1 MIKNLIFDIGNV
13 IIQELTVKV
22 FDYLSESEQEELNK
36 IVYYDKR
43 FKEVLVGNMTSKEYK
58 NQLINE
64 NRKYEKEI
72 KDLFNPNKQDLF
84 IPKNEEMISLLYKI
98 KDKYNIYFLSNMIDI
113 TYDYLYDFL
122 SDFNGGAY
130 SFIENERKPH
140 KEIYLKLIDKY
151 DLNPSE
157 SVFFDDRLRNVL
169 VARDLG
175 MKAIEFK
182 SIQDVL
188 NIIGEK
194 YEI

>member
-13 IIQELTVKV
+13 IIKELTVKV
-22 FDYLSESEQEELNK
+22 FDYLSESEQDELNK

-43 FKEVLVGNMTSKEYK
+43 FKELLVGNMTSEKYK
-58 NQLINE
+58 NQLIKE

-72 KDLFNPNKQDLF
+72 KDLFDFDKQEIF
-84 IPKNEEMISLLYKI
+84 IPKDEEMISLLYRI

-113 TYDYLYDFL
+113 TYDYLRDFL
-122 SDFNGGAY
+122 TDFNGGAY

-151 DLNPSE
+151 DLNPSK
-157 SVFFDDRLRNVL
+157 SVFFDDRLRNVSI
-169 VARDLG
+169 ARDLG
-175 MKAIEFK
+175 MNAIEFK

-188 NIIGEK
+188 NVIGER

>member
-1 MIKNLIFDIGNV
+1 MIENLIFDIGNV
-13 IIQELTVKV
+13 IIKELTVKV
-22 FDYLSESEQEELNK
+22 FDYLSESEQQELNK

-43 FKEVLVGNMTSKEYK
+43 FKELLVGNITSEEYK

-72 KDLFNPNKQDLF
+72 KDLLNPNKQDVF
-84 IPKNEEMISLLYKI
+84 IPKDEQMISLLYKI

-113 TYDYLYDFL
+113 TYDYLYDLL

-130 SFIENERKPH
+130 SFIEHKRKPN
-140 KEIYLKLIDKY
+140 ENFYLKLIDRY
-151 DLNPSE
+151 NLNPSE
-157 SVFFDDRLRNVL
+157 CVLFDDRLKNVL

-175 MKAIEFK
+175 MQAIEFK

-188 NIIGEK
+188 NIINE
-194 YEI
+194 ENN

>member
-1 MIKNLIFDIGNV
+1 MIKNLIFDIGSV
-13 IIQELTVKV
+13 VVKELTVKV
-22 FDYLSESEQEELNK
+22 FNYLSESEQEELNK

-43 FKEVLVGNMTSKEYK
+43 FKEVLVGNITSEEYK

-72 KDLFNPNKQDLF
+72 KDLFDPNKQDVF
-84 IPKNEEMISLLYKI
+84 IPKDDQMISLLYKI
-98 KDKYNIYFLSNMIDI
+98 KDRYNIYFLSNMIDI
-113 TYDYLYDFL
+113 TYDYLNDLL

-157 SVFFDDRLRNVL
+157 SIFFDDRLRNVL

-175 MKAIEFK
+175 MKAVEFK

-188 NIIGEK
+188 NIIE
-194 YEI
+194 ENN

>member
-43 FKEVLVGNMTSKEYK
+43 FKELLVGNITSEEYK

-64 NRKYEKEI
+64 NIKYEKEI
-72 KDLFNPNKQDLF
+72 KDLFNPDKQDVF
-84 IPKNEEMISLLYKI
+84 IPKDEHMISLLDKI

-113 TYDYLYDFL
+113 TYDYLNDLL

-140 KEIYLKLIDKY
+140 EEIYLKLINKY
-151 DLNPSE
+151 SLNPSE

-169 VARDLG
+169 VARNLG
-175 MKAIEFK
+175 MNAIEFK

-188 NIIGEK
+188 NIINKESN
-194 YEI
+194 

>member
-22 FDYLSESEQEELNK
+22 FDYLSESEQEKLNK

-43 FKEVLVGNMTSKEYK
+43 FKEVLVGNMTSEEYK
-58 NQLINE
+58 NQLIKE

-72 KDLFNPNKQDLF
+72 KDLFDPDRQDIF
-84 IPKNEEMISLLYKI
+84 IPKDAQMISLLYKI

-113 TYDYLYDFL
+113 TYDYLRDFL
-122 SDFNGGAY
+122 TDFNGGTY

-140 KEIYLKLIDKY
+140 KEFYLKLINKY
-151 DLNPSE
+151 ELNPSE
-157 SVFFDDRLRNVL
+157 SIFFDDRLRNVL

-175 MKAIEFK
+175 INAIEFK

-194 YEI
+194 I

>member
-36 IVYYDKR
+36 IAYYDER
-43 FKEVLVGNMTSKEYK
+43 FKEVLVGNMTSEEYK
-58 NQLINE
+58 NQLINK
-64 NRKYEKEI
+64 NIKYEKEI
-72 KDLFNPNKQDLF
+72 KDLFDPNKQDLF
-84 IPKNEEMISLLYKI
+84 IPKDEQMVRLLYKI

-113 TYDYLYDFL
+113 TYDYLKDLL

-140 KEIYLKLIDKY
+140 REFYLKLIDKY

-157 SVFFDDRLRNVL
+157 SVFFDDRFRNVL
-169 VARDLG
+169 VARELG
-175 MKAIEFK
+175 MNAIQFK
-182 SIQDVL
+182 SIQDVF
-188 NIIGEK
+188 NVINE
-194 YEI
+194 ENN

>member
-1 MIKNLIFDIGNV
+1 MIKNLIFDIGSV
-13 IIQELTVKV
+13 VVKELTVKV

-43 FKEVLVGNMTSKEYK
+43 FKELLVGNITSEEYK

-72 KDLFNPNKQDLF
+72 KDLFDPNKQDVF
-84 IPKNEEMISLLYKI
+84 IPKDDQMISLLYKI
-98 KDKYNIYFLSNMIDI
+98 KDRYNIYFLSNMIDI
-113 TYDYLYDFL
+113 TYDYLNDLL

-157 SVFFDDRLRNVL
+157 SIFFDDRLRNVL

-175 MKAIEFK
+175 VNAIEFK

-188 NIIGEK
+188 NIIE
-194 YEI
+194 ENN